1 MMNFLNK
8 EIKAVIFDLDG
19 TLIDSTSVW
28 KKIDSQFF
36 KKRGMEIP
44 KTYTDDI
51 AHVGLKEAAII
62 TKEKYHIKESI
73 EEIIQE
79 WQQSSYDEY
88 AYNIQLKQGVCEYLA
103 FLKQNNIKLAIATAS
118 PKKLYEPCLKR
129 LKIYHYFDYIASV
142 EDVKKGK
149 DSIELYH
156 FVSNKLQILPENTLV
171 FEDISVG
178 LKTAFTN
185 KYITIAVF
193 DENSIKDDKEKR
205 KYSYLYINNFLEL
218 LKK

>member
-79 WQQSSYDEY
+79 WQQASYDEY
-88 AYNIQLKQGVCEYLA
+88 AYNIQLKEGVCE
-103 FLKQNNIKLAIATAS
+103 
-118 PKKLYEPCLKR
+118 
-129 LKIYHYFDYIASV
+129 
-142 EDVKKGK
+142 
-149 DSIELYH
+149 
-156 FVSNKLQILPENTLV
+156 
-171 FEDISVG
+171 
-178 LKTAFTN
+178 
-185 KYITIAVF
+185 
-193 DENSIKDDKEKR
+193 
-205 KYSYLYINNFLEL
+205 
-218 LKK
+218 